1 MEQSVG
7 IFFELNSIIR
17 ARAQNTKGKKMKIS
31 MKSVAL
37 AAIMAMTSAQVLAQ
51 VYGEVGYQATT
62 IKTTVAGNNVKS
74 SPGAVV
80 GYLGYD
86 LNDNLALEGSLT
98 LGVGSADTTVNG
110 ASQSNPVSTKI
121 DHGYGVYLKPKVRIN
136 ESVEVFGR
144 LGYTQG
150 KSTSSTATV
159 SSSETKSD
167 WAYGLGMSYALSTK
181 TYLTATWMRL
191 YDKDSTKSNGLTVG
205 VGYRF

>member
-1 MEQSVG
+1 
-7 IFFELNSIIR
+7 
-17 ARAQNTKGKKMKIS
+17 MKIS
-31 MKSVAL
+31 MKSVVL
-37 AAIMAMTSAQVLAQ
+37 AASIAMTSAQVLAQ
-51 VYGEVGYQATT
+51 VYGEVSYQATT
-62 IKTTVAGNNVKS
+62 IKSTINGNSVQSK
-74 SPGAVV
+74 PGAVV
-80 GYLGYD
+80 GYIGYD
-86 LNDNLALEGSLT
+86 LHDNLAIEGSLS

-121 DHGYGVYLKPKVRIN
+121 DHGYGVYLKPKVRVD

-167 WAYGLGMSYALSTK
+167 WAYGLGVNYALSTK

-191 YDKDSTKSNGLTVG
+191 YDKDNTKSTGMTVG

>member
-1 MEQSVG
+1 
-7 IFFELNSIIR
+7 
-17 ARAQNTKGKKMKIS
+17 MKIS
-31 MKSVAL
+31 MKSVVL
-37 AAIMAMTSAQVLAQ
+37 AASMAMASAQVLAQ

-62 IKTTVAGNNVKS
+62 IKSTVAGNKVKT
-74 SPGAVV
+74 SPDTVV
-80 GYLGYD
+80 GYIGYD
-86 LNDNLALEGSLT
+86 LHDNLAIEGSLI
-98 LGVGSADTTVNG
+98 LGVGSADTKVNG
-110 ASQSNPVSTKI
+110 ASQSKPVSTKI
-121 DHGYGVYLKPKVRIN
+121 DHGYGVYLKPKVRVN
-136 ESVEVFGR
+136 QSVEVFGR

-167 WAYGLGMSYALSTK
+167 WSYGLGVSYALSTK

>member
-1 MEQSVG
+1 
-7 IFFELNSIIR
+7 
-17 ARAQNTKGKKMKIS
+17 MKIS
-31 MKSVAL
+31 MKSAL
-37 AAIMAMTSAQVLAQ
+37 LTASMAMAATQVLAQ
-51 VYGEVGYQATT
+51 VYGEVSYQATT
-62 IKTTVAGNNVKS
+62 IKSTINGNGVKS

-150 KSTSSTATV
+150 KSTSSTETV

-167 WAYGLGMSYALSTK
+167 WAYGLGVSYALSTK